1 MTFLWPTF
9 STAFKCRIYRWSE
22 KTEGITTHQPNKQIY
37 VRPVQISMQ
46 YSFFAYQRKNWCAT
60 SNFNKYRITCLTCV
74 AENGLIQAVF
84 LLCSLLCFT
93 KGNTLSYPCTHKEG
107 RRMNWPKHYIINKK
121 KRFNNQNSTRCWLYF
136 KWSSKN
142 STTDW

>member
-1 MTFLWPTF
+1 MRFLWPTL
-9 STAFKCRIYRWSE
+9 STAFIKCRIYSWSE
-22 KTEGITTHQPNKQIY
+22 KTEGITAHQPNKQIY

-46 YSFFAYQRKNWCAT
+46 CSLFAYQRKNWYVT
-60 SNFNKYRITCLTCV
+60 SNFNKCLTCV
-74 AENGLIQAVF
+74 AENGLIQSVF

-93 KGNTLSYPCTHKEG
+93 KGNTLSYPCTLKEG

-121 KRFNNQNSTRCWLYF
+121 KGFNNQNSTSF